1 MTIRRILVP
10 TDFSAPSLKALDYA
24 INFAGSRNAELLLI
38 HVVEP
43 IRHTRF
49 IPDVSQLLEHH
60 HTEAA
65 EKLAELE
72 KETRRRH
79 RNCRSEVHFGI
90 PYDVIAN
97 IARKWKADLII
108 IATRGHTGL
117 YRLFPGSVAERVVRI
132 ASCPV
137 LTIRAAE
144 APLPKRRRSSKAAVL
159 RKNPGN
165 GQDRS
170 L

>member
-97 IARKWKADLII
+97 IARK
-108 IATRGHTGL
+108 
-117 YRLFPGSVAERVVRI
+117 
-132 ASCPV
+132 
-137 LTIRAAE
+137 
-144 APLPKRRRSSKAAVL
+144 SKAAVL

>member
-1 MTIRRILVP
+1 MILRLFRGERRPPKKMTIRRILVP
-10 TDFSAPSLKALDYA
+10 TEFSAPSLKALDYA
-24 INFAGSRNAELLLI
+24 INFAGSQNAELLLI

-49 IPDVSQLLEHH
+49 IPDVSQLLEHR
-60 HTEAA
+60 HTEVA
-65 EKLAELE
+65 EELAGLE

-108 IATRGHTGL
+108 IA
-117 YRLFPGSVAERVVRI
+117 SN
-132 ASCPV
+132 AS
-137 LTIRAAE
+137 
-144 APLPKRRRSSKAAVL
+144 RRRCEVASTSTQSSSV
-159 RKNPGN
+159 
-165 GQDRS
+165 
-170 L
+170 